1 MSEIDVKRFSP
12 HTWYVM
18 LITTLFLAIFITL
31 GSQVSTLHWDY
42 IIINAVV
49 ISLLE
54 SRIITLLDSRFSMS
68 MTSAVLLA
76 ASTNTGLFFVMCSL
90 VLSAPILLFVYRHR
104 NLIAVVFNIA
114 QYGLSV
120 SFAFLGYRFMGG
132 ALGHYKESEWALLVY
147 VLVYGITNISLVSVY
162 TLIEARQ
169 FKAWLPITR
178 MVGFQTLV
186 IYLIEMTIGIFM
198 GVSFQ
203 TYRVLGTVS
212 LPILLWLVA
221 QSYRHYFEVAKVAR
235 TDSLTGLL
243 NRIAF
248 QKELESL
255 LSRRQ
260 PFSVLM
266 IDLDHFKSL
275 NDTLGHLYGDQAL
288 IGIAKMLMA
297 QVGTNG
303 VVSRFGG
310 EEFSVIVPGATEEA
324 LVISEQIREKV
335 TLWRTEQNDSS
346 KPMVRIT
353 TSIGI
358 ASFPQHGR
366 DVKELLEHADNALYQ
381 AKTKRNTVEVYRYGT
396 KSSEQLVEA

>member
-1 MSEIDVKRFSP
+1 
-12 HTWYVM
+12 
-18 LITTLFLAIFITL
+18 
-31 GSQVSTLHWDY
+31 
-42 IIINAVV
+42 
-49 ISLLE
+49 
-54 SRIITLLDSRFSMS
+54 
-68 MTSAVLLA
+68 
-76 ASTNTGLFFVMCSL
+76 
-90 VLSAPILLFVYRHR
+90 
-104 NLIAVVFNIA
+104 
-114 QYGLSV
+114 
-120 SFAFLGYRFMGG
+120 MGG